1 MRENV
6 EKTPPITPPI
16 TPPMTQLE
24 RNIFDIIKENSK
36 ISMTEIA
43 EKLNISRDTVKEYI
57 NKLKKKEIIRRVG
70 TTKSGHWEIIENENL

>member
-1 MRENV
+1 
-6 EKTPPITPPI
+6 
-16 TPPMTQLE
+16 
-24 RNIFDIIKENSK
+24 
-36 ISMTEIA
+36 MTEIA

>member
-1 MRENV
+1 M
-6 EKTPPITPPI
+6 TPTM
-16 TPPMTQLE
+16 TPPMTPPLTHLE
-24 RNIFDIIKENSK
+24 QNIFDIIKENSK

-70 TTKSGHWEIIENENL
+70 TTKAGHWEIIKQ